1 MVLRN
6 SFLFDSKKVACFPG
20 ASGFLRGGIYLYSF
34 PSSFFFSP
42 LTLTRASSGITAGC
56 VVLRVSE
63 TRQGLRVPPPPDLN
77 PSLPRSVP
85 GSSADP
91 GGAQEAGG
99 PVPHL
104 LQPRFGPEHGPRRAF
119 CECIFLSVS
128 ELERVELER
137 AGWGLGEAPPT
148 VRPRPHV
155 PTARTV
161 GLVGQQGTAQALP
174 LGLCPAS
181 FRGPWLT
188 CLVPG
193 AAVRLSGGVG
203 PGPGPVS
210 AGCPEDIASSNS
222 KVLRCR

>member
-1 MVLRN
+1 MFPWSLWLSTGRN
-6 SFLFDSKKVACFPG
+6 LLIFFP
-20 ASGFLRGGIYLYSF
+20 FF
-34 PSSFFFSP
+34 FFFSP

-193 AAVRLSGGVG
+193 GSCEAEWGGRPRPWPRERRLPRGH
-203 PGPGPVS
+203 
-210 AGCPEDIASSNS
+210 CFFQ
-222 KVLRCR
+222 